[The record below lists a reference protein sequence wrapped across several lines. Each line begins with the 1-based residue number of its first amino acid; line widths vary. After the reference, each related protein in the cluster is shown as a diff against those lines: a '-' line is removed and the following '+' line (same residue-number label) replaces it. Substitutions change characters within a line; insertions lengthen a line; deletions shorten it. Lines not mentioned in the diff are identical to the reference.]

1 MGRKTLKQRQ
11 ERDAA
16 RIAEQT
22 IGGRI
27 IERARQASSTDADWY
42 ANELYT
48 ELSEVAETRFPEIGE
63 LCFFNYSAAY
73 PEKYPHYDRRPLVYI
88 MDYQEDK
95 LLGANLHYLNP
106 DYRDGVA
113 RGLINKVSARL
124 PKKTL
129 HRYFFTNIGD
139 IFIIPPSADEWA
151 SVAELVTENFV
162 NKYGRKVELQKVW
175 DSI

>member
-48 ELSEVAETRFPEIGE
+48 ELSQVAETRFPEIGE

-124 PKKTL
+124 PAKTL
-129 HRYFFTNIGD
+129 HRYFFTNIGILLSYYFVFSTFNKD
-139 IFIIPPSADEWA
+139 FNTTSN
-151 SVAELVTENFV
+151 EN
-162 NKYGRKVELQKVW
+162 E
-175 DSI
+175 